1 MGTFYVERSTI
12 LEFLHRLDGAFA
24 QPGRLYLLG
33 ETTQVVEGWYQ
44 QTKRLDFAA
53 EIAPARCTEFDKAV
67 TNLQNQLGID
77 IYQEAPGDIIPL
89 PAGYEARARPFD
101 NGHNGKL
108 QFYHF
113 DPYSVAFRLITRG
126 DEPDYRTVLAY
137 LEHGWLTVD
146 EMNRLLADLLPQ
158 FTNETIQQDPAEFRR
173 KYRGLMQMWRARE
186 SKGTK
191 VPEEVP
197 SVT

>member
-1 MGTFYVERSTI
+1 MGKFYVDRPTI
-12 LEFLHRLDGAFA
+12 LKFLHRLDGALA

-33 ETTQVVEGWYQ
+33 ETTQVAEGWCR
-44 QTKRLDFAA
+44 QTTRLDFAA
-53 EIAPARCTEFDKAV
+53 EIAPAHCAEFDKAV

-77 IYQEAPGDIIPL
+77 IYEESPSDIIPL
-89 PAGYEARARPFD
+89 PAGYEARTRLIA
-101 NGHNGKL
+101 NGHTGKL

-137 LEHGWLTVD
+137 LEHGWLAVA
-146 EMNRLLADLLPQ
+146 EMNRLLANLLPQ
-158 FTNETIQQDPAEFRR
+158 FTNETIQQDPAEFQR

-186 SKGTK
+186 NRGT
-191 VPEEVP
+191 
-197 SVT
+197 